1 MNLTEKQRQ
10 AIESLAKSPLADTFY
25 WTGGTLLAVRYL
37 QHRRSED
44 LDFFSETPFTFD
56 EINRWVQE
64 YKNVARFTNVQSQ
77 KIFDRWEFL
86 FENGERLRIEF
97 VHYNHE
103 KKTLHARERFMGVLV
118 DSMDD
123 VAANKTM
130 AYIDRNEPK
139 DVFDL
144 YFLLT
149 KGKFTSGKL
158 LECVEQ
164 KFGVKIPEN
173 LFWSQSFKAKALSQ
187 IQPLL
192 LEESEQEKTTVLE
205 RIQTYFQ
212 EESRK
217 FLNRQLQ

>member
-1 MNLTEKQRQ
+1 MKLTERQ
-10 AIESLAKSPLADTFY
+10 QLAIDSLAKSPLADRFY

-37 QHRRSED
+37 HHRLSED

-56 EINRWVQE
+56 EVNAWVQQ
-64 YKNVARFTNVQSQ
+64 YKNEAGFSTVRSQ

-86 FENGERLRIEF
+86 FENSEQLRIEF

-103 KKTLHARERFMGVLV
+103 KKTLHPRERFLGVLV
-118 DSMDD
+118 DSLEDA
-123 VAANKTM
+123 AANKTM

-149 KGKFTSGKL
+149 KETFTPMKL
-158 LECVEQ
+158 LELVEK
-164 KFGVKIPEN
+164 KFGVKMPEN
-173 LFWSQSFKAKALSQ
+173 LFWSQSFKAGALSQ

-192 LEESEQEKTTVLE
+192 LKESEQEKIQLLE
-205 RIQTYFQ
+205 RIQIYFKS
-212 EESRK
+212 ESAK
-217 FLNRQLQ
+217 FLGRQLG